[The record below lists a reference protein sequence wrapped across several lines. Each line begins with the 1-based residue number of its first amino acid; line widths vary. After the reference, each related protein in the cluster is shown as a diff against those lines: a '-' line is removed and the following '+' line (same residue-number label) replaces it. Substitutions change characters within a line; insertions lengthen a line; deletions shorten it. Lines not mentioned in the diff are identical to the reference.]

1 MRIPPRAL
9 CSQRGVHFAA
19 PLVAAVLYTIRNR
32 SFPRGTYFAAPL
44 VAAVL
49 YVI

>member
-19 PLVAAVLYTIRNR
+19 PLVAAVLYVIRNLNLTC
-32 SFPRGTYFAAPL
+32 GACFAAPL

-49 YVI
+49 CVI